1 LPFPL
6 QADAGAD
13 VKATDPDKTQAHKS
27 AKIILDTKPS
37 MGKRRL
43 KNQPEFTAAVKPD
56 GKQRWKQRVETKGG
70 ELKFVTSHSIM
81 RYEICGSQAA
91 S

>member
-1 LPFPL
+1 LQLPFPL

-27 AKIILDTKPS
+27 AKITLDTKPS
-37 MGKRRL
+37 IGKRRV

-56 GKQRWKQRVETKGG
+56 WKQRVETKGG

>member
-1 LPFPL
+1 LQLPFPW
-6 QADAGAD
+6 QADAGAE

-43 KNQPEFTAAVKPD
+43 KASPNLPRQSS
-56 GKQRWKQRVETKGG
+56 RTKEGG
-70 ELKFVTSHSIM
+70 GLTFALRCAYK
-81 RYEICGSQAA
+81 G
-91 S
+91 

>member
-1 LPFPL
+1 L

-37 MGKRRL
+37 IGKRRL
-43 KNQPEFTAAVKPD
+43 KKPARIY
-56 GKQRWKQRVETKGG
+56 GGCQAGLETKG
-70 ELKFVTSHSIM
+70 
-81 RYEICGSQAA
+81 
-91 S
+91 

>member
-1 LPFPL
+1 MQLPFPL

-13 VKATDPDKTQAHKS
+13 VKATDPDKTHAHKS

-43 KNQPEFTAAVKPD
+43 ENQSTAAVKP
-56 GKQRWKQRVETKGG
+56 
-70 ELKFVTSHSIM
+70 
-81 RYEICGSQAA
+81 Y
-91 S
+91 